1 MDSSIA
7 EFVRR
12 PDLGRVGH
20 SIKVRTNYFEITD
33 LPFPKIYHYDIVII
47 PEVSPTSN
55 RRIIQEAENSFSG
68 VKAVFDGRR
77 NVYAVRPFP
86 FGDAH
91 NLEVTMPENDMNNV
105 GIMLPRVY
113 KVIIRKVAEIDMR
126 EINRFLNGDC
136 SISSNIL
143 TGIMALNVLI
153 HHKPSKEHIK
163 VGRIFYTNQGSQLL
177 DGGMEVWQGYF
188 QSIRPKPRKMM
199 INIDLHATA
208 FYERGSLIQLVVRI
222 LGKSTVE
229 DLWRIQERDRTKL
242 EKCLKNLKIFVVLR
256 FSRHRFRISKLTNTS
271 ASSTTFEVNGQ
282 QIDIATYFFSTYGR
296 RLQYPFLPCV
306 VVRNETYLPI
316 EICNVVEGQRYMRK
330 LNERQMADMIEFT
343 CQPPQIRTN
352 TINQG
357 IEILNYRQ
365 NEYIYQFGFQISND
379 MVITQAR
386 VLPTPTLYYHPASK
400 EDTFIPK
407 DGLWNLKNKKVA
419 TGATL
424 GSWACA
430 VFGSE
435 RDYPIGTIQNFI
447 RELVNTCQVAGMN
460 IPNRNPPIQHCNPQG
475 GIENSLKQ
483 VWVRAGNSA
492 KSNPQ
497 LILCIL
503 PNTGAPLYA
512 EIKRVCDT
520 VIGVATQCIQG
531 KHMFS
536 AKKQYCA
543 NVCLKINVKLGG
555 MNSFI
560 DPSQMP
566 FITQRP
572 TIIMGASVIHPA
584 PGEQNTG
591 RSSIAAVTASVDAK
605 AFRYFAAIRIQH
617 GKQVVID
624 DLAEIIKEL
633 LKAFYQT
640 CGRKPERILFYRDGI
655 SENQFLI
662 VRENVIKA
670 INAACKSLDEKYK
683 PTITF
688 VVVQKR
694 HHTRFFPI
702 DTRRDG
708 DRTGNCPSGTVVD
721 TTVVHPFEFDFYL
734 LSHPSLQ
741 GISRPAHYH
750 VLYDENGFNADSL
763 QTLTYNLCYN
773 FARCTRAV
781 SIVPPVY
788 YARLVCRRARF
799 HVSGENWSNR
809 DTLEEFVKRP
819 GLDKLGRPIRLR
831 INYFEIT
838 DFPFNNV
845 YHYEIVILPE
855 VPPTLNRK
863 IFRMSD
869 VTMPEDNTNNVD
881 RRPPRI
887 FKIRIKKVAEIH
899 MEEIN
904 MFLDRRGLMTLNVL
918 TGIMALNV
926 LIHHMPSMMLK
937 RRGEYFNMMINIDF
951 HATAFYES
959 SSLTRIVKKVL
970 NKRTIEELRDISER
984 DRLKIENFL
993 KNLKIYA
1000 THDENALNRR
1010 FRISKVTNTS
1020 DSNTTTFDDNGN
1032 QTDVASYFQRKYNMQ
1047 LQHPFLPC
1055 IVIREETYLPLEVCN
1070 VVETRQIQY
1079 DCQPSQSRANKINQG
1094 IGILNYQQNEYY
1106 MQRFDFRVSNEVAI
1120 TQARIFPAPNYR
1132 IRKLPLVQ
1140 QLGSWACTVFG
1151 SENDFPMSAIQKFIR
1166 ELQVWLKAGNDAKAQ
1181 PQLILCILPNTGVSL
1196 YDAEIKRVG
1205 DTVTGVVTLCIQSRN
1220 MFAIKKQYCVNVYL
1234 KINAKLGGMNSFINP
1249 SQLLFVSESPTIILG
1264 ASVIH
1269 PVPGDTSRPS
1279 IAAVAASIDAM
1290 ASRYVASIRVQQEV
1304 ISHLADM
1311 TK

>member
-1 MDSSIA
+1 VQKRHHTRFFPINARDGDRTGNCPSGTVVDSTIVHPFEFDFYLQSHPNLQGTSRPTHYHVLLDENRFNADSLQTLTYNLCYNFARCTRAVFIVPPVYYACLASRRAKFHASFENWTDTSEGAGVASYAAVKAELLKTIIA

-47 PEVSPTSN
+47 PEVSPTSKTSN

-68 VKAVFDGRR
+68 VKAVFDGHR

-105 GIMLPRVY
+105 GIILPRVY

-177 DGGMEVWQGYF
+177 DGGME
-188 QSIRPKPRKMM
+188 
-199 INIDLHATA
+199 
-208 FYERGSLIQLVVRI
+208 
-222 LGKSTVE
+222 STVE
-229 DLWRIQERDRTKL
+229 DLWRIHDRDRTKL

-271 ASSTTFEVNGQ
+271 ASSTTLEVNGQ
-282 QIDIATYFFSTYGR
+282 QIDIATYFFNTYGR

-343 CQPPQIRTN
+343 CQPPQIRTY

-365 NEYIYQFGFQISND
+365 NEYMYQFGFQISND

-430 VFGSE
+430 VFG
-435 RDYPIGTIQNFI
+435 N
-447 RELVNTCQVAGMN
+447 AGMN

-492 KSNPQ
+492 KSKPQ

-512 EIKRVCDT
+512 EIKRVGDT

-543 NVCLKINVKLGG
+543 NVCLKTNVKLGG

-566 FITQRP
+566 FIAQRP
-572 TIIMGASVIHPA
+572 IIIMGASVIHPA

-633 LKAFYQT
+633 LKTFYQT

-763 QTLTYNLCYN
+763 QTLTYNLCFN

-799 HVSGENWSNR
+799 HVSGENRSNR
-809 DTLEEFVKRP
+809 DILE
-819 GLDKLGRPIRLR
+819 
-831 INYFEIT
+831 
-838 DFPFNNV
+838 
-845 YHYEIVILPE
+845 
-855 VPPTLNRK
+855 
-863 IFRMSD
+863 
-869 VTMPEDNTNNVD
+869 
-881 RRPPRI
+881 
-887 FKIRIKKVAEIH
+887 
-899 MEEIN
+899 
-904 MFLDRRGLMTLNVL
+904 
-918 TGIMALNV
+918 GIG
-926 LIHHMPSMMLK
+926 S
-937 RRGEYFNMMINIDF
+937 
-951 HATAFYES
+951 
-959 SSLTRIVKKVL
+959 
-970 NKRTIEELRDISER
+970 
-984 DRLKIENFL
+984 
-993 KNLKIYA
+993 
-1000 THDENALNRR
+1000 
-1010 FRISKVTNTS
+1010 
-1020 DSNTTTFDDNGN
+1020 
-1032 QTDVASYFQRKYNMQ
+1032 ASYA
-1047 LQHPFLPC
+1047 
-1055 IVIREETYLPLEVCN
+1055 
-1070 VVETRQIQY
+1070 VVKSEL
-1079 DCQPSQSRANKINQG
+1079 
-1094 IGILNYQQNEYY
+1094 LNFMY
-1106 MQRFDFRVSNEVAI
+1106 
-1120 TQARIFPAPNYR
+1120 
-1132 IRKLPLVQ
+1132 
-1140 QLGSWACTVFG
+1140 
-1151 SENDFPMSAIQKFIR
+1151 
-1166 ELQVWLKAGNDAKAQ
+1166 
-1181 PQLILCILPNTGVSL
+1181 
-1196 YDAEIKRVG
+1196 
-1205 DTVTGVVTLCIQSRN
+1205 
-1220 MFAIKKQYCVNVYL
+1220 FA
-1234 KINAKLGGMNSFINP
+1234 
-1249 SQLLFVSESPTIILG
+1249 
-1264 ASVIH
+1264 
-1269 PVPGDTSRPS
+1269 
-1279 IAAVAASIDAM
+1279 
-1290 ASRYVASIRVQQEV
+1290 
-1304 ISHLADM
+1304 
-1311 TK
+1311 

>member
-1 MDSSIA
+1 MDSIA

-12 PDLGRVGH
+12 PDLGRV
-20 SIKVRTNYFEITD
+20 
-33 LPFPKIYHYDIVII
+33 
-47 PEVSPTSN
+47 
-55 RRIIQEAENSFSG
+55 EAENSFSG
-68 VKAVFDGRR
+68 VKAVFDGHR

-105 GIMLPRVY
+105 GIILPRVY

-229 DLWRIQERDRTKL
+229 DLWRIHDRDRTKL

-271 ASSTTFEVNGQ
+271 ASSTTLEVNGQ
-282 QIDIATYFFSTYGR
+282 QIDIATYFFNTYGR

-343 CQPPQIRTN
+343 CQPPQIRTY

-365 NEYIYQFGFQISND
+365 NEYMYQFGFQISND

-492 KSNPQ
+492 KSKPQ

-512 EIKRVCDT
+512 EIKRVGDT

-543 NVCLKINVKLGG
+543 NVCLKTNVKLGG

-566 FITQRP
+566 FIAQRP
-572 TIIMGASVIHPA
+572 IIIMGASVIHPA

-633 LKAFYQT
+633 LKTFYQT

-763 QTLTYNLCYN
+763 QTLTYNLCFN

-799 HVSGENWSNR
+799 HVSGENRSNR
-809 DTLEEFVKRP
+809 DILE
-819 GLDKLGRPIRLR
+819 
-831 INYFEIT
+831 
-838 DFPFNNV
+838 
-845 YHYEIVILPE
+845 
-855 VPPTLNRK
+855 
-863 IFRMSD
+863 
-869 VTMPEDNTNNVD
+869 
-881 RRPPRI
+881 
-887 FKIRIKKVAEIH
+887 
-899 MEEIN
+899 
-904 MFLDRRGLMTLNVL
+904 
-918 TGIMALNV
+918 GIG
-926 LIHHMPSMMLK
+926 S
-937 RRGEYFNMMINIDF
+937 
-951 HATAFYES
+951 
-959 SSLTRIVKKVL
+959 
-970 NKRTIEELRDISER
+970 
-984 DRLKIENFL
+984 
-993 KNLKIYA
+993 
-1000 THDENALNRR
+1000 
-1010 FRISKVTNTS
+1010 
-1020 DSNTTTFDDNGN
+1020 
-1032 QTDVASYFQRKYNMQ
+1032 ASYA
-1047 LQHPFLPC
+1047 
-1055 IVIREETYLPLEVCN
+1055 
-1070 VVETRQIQY
+1070 VVKSEL
-1079 DCQPSQSRANKINQG
+1079 
-1094 IGILNYQQNEYY
+1094 LNFMY
-1106 MQRFDFRVSNEVAI
+1106 
-1120 TQARIFPAPNYR
+1120 
-1132 IRKLPLVQ
+1132 
-1140 QLGSWACTVFG
+1140 
-1151 SENDFPMSAIQKFIR
+1151 
-1166 ELQVWLKAGNDAKAQ
+1166 
-1181 PQLILCILPNTGVSL
+1181 
-1196 YDAEIKRVG
+1196 
-1205 DTVTGVVTLCIQSRN
+1205 
-1220 MFAIKKQYCVNVYL
+1220 FA
-1234 KINAKLGGMNSFINP
+1234 
-1249 SQLLFVSESPTIILG
+1249 
-1264 ASVIH
+1264 
-1269 PVPGDTSRPS
+1269 
-1279 IAAVAASIDAM
+1279 
-1290 ASRYVASIRVQQEV
+1290 
-1304 ISHLADM
+1304 
-1311 TK
+1311 

>member
-1 MDSSIA
+1 MGSIA

-20 SIKVRTNYFEITD
+20 SIKVRTNYFEVTD

-47 PEVSPTSN
+47 PKVPPASN

-77 NVYAVRPFP
+77 NVYTVRPFS

-91 NLEVTMPENDMNNV
+91 NLEVTIPEDDMDNV
-105 GIMLPRVY
+105 GIILPRVY

-126 EINRFLNGDC
+126 EINKFLNGGC

-153 HHKPSKEHIK
+153 HHKPSKDHIK

-177 DGGMEVWQGYF
+177 DGG
-188 QSIRPKPRKMM
+188 I
-199 INIDLHATA
+199 
-208 FYERGSLIQLVVRI
+208 ERQLNTI
-222 LGKSTVE
+222 S
-229 DLWRIQERDRTKL
+229 
-242 EKCLKNLKIFVVLR
+242 CKNTR
-256 FSRHRFRISKLTNTS
+256 CQFRISKLTNTS

-282 QIDIATYFFSTYGR
+282 QIDIATYFFNTYGR

-330 LNERQMADMIEFT
+330 FNERQMADMIEFT
-343 CQPPQIRTN
+343 CQPPQIRN
-352 TINQG
+352 YTINQG

-365 NEYIYQFGFQISND
+365 NEYMYQFGFRISND

-400 EDTFIPK
+400 EDTFTPK
-407 DGLWNLKNKKVA
+407 DGLWNLKNKKVV

-447 RELVNTCQVAGMN
+447 RELFNTCQVAGMN
-460 IPNRNPPIQHCNPQG
+460 ISNRNLHILHCNPQG

-483 VWVRAGNSA
+483 VWVRAGSSA
-492 KSNPQ
+492 KSKPQ

-512 EIKRVCDT
+512 EIKRVGDT

-655 SENQFLI
+655 SETQFLI

-708 DRTGNCPSGTVVD
+708 DKTGNCPSGTVVD

-799 HVSGENWSNR
+799 HTSGENWSDR
-809 DTLEEFVKRP
+809 DTLE
-819 GLDKLGRPIRLR
+819 
-831 INYFEIT
+831 
-838 DFPFNNV
+838 
-845 YHYEIVILPE
+845 
-855 VPPTLNRK
+855 
-863 IFRMSD
+863 
-869 VTMPEDNTNNVD
+869 
-881 RRPPRI
+881 
-887 FKIRIKKVAEIH
+887 
-899 MEEIN
+899 
-904 MFLDRRGLMTLNVL
+904 
-918 TGIMALNV
+918 GIG
-926 LIHHMPSMMLK
+926 S
-937 RRGEYFNMMINIDF
+937 
-951 HATAFYES
+951 
-959 SSLTRIVKKVL
+959 
-970 NKRTIEELRDISER
+970 
-984 DRLKIENFL
+984 
-993 KNLKIYA
+993 
-1000 THDENALNRR
+1000 
-1010 FRISKVTNTS
+1010 
-1020 DSNTTTFDDNGN
+1020 
-1032 QTDVASYFQRKYNMQ
+1032 ASYA
-1047 LQHPFLPC
+1047 
-1055 IVIREETYLPLEVCN
+1055 
-1070 VVETRQIQY
+1070 VVKSEL
-1079 DCQPSQSRANKINQG
+1079 
-1094 IGILNYQQNEYY
+1094 LNFMY
-1106 MQRFDFRVSNEVAI
+1106 
-1120 TQARIFPAPNYR
+1120 
-1132 IRKLPLVQ
+1132 
-1140 QLGSWACTVFG
+1140 
-1151 SENDFPMSAIQKFIR
+1151 
-1166 ELQVWLKAGNDAKAQ
+1166 
-1181 PQLILCILPNTGVSL
+1181 
-1196 YDAEIKRVG
+1196 
-1205 DTVTGVVTLCIQSRN
+1205 
-1220 MFAIKKQYCVNVYL
+1220 FA
-1234 KINAKLGGMNSFINP
+1234 
-1249 SQLLFVSESPTIILG
+1249 
-1264 ASVIH
+1264 
-1269 PVPGDTSRPS
+1269 
-1279 IAAVAASIDAM
+1279 
-1290 ASRYVASIRVQQEV
+1290 
-1304 ISHLADM
+1304 
-1311 TK
+1311 

>member
-1 MDSSIA
+1 MDSIA

-12 PDLGRVGH
+12 PDLGRV
-20 SIKVRTNYFEITD
+20 
-33 LPFPKIYHYDIVII
+33 
-47 PEVSPTSN
+47 
-55 RRIIQEAENSFSG
+55 EAENSFSG
-68 VKAVFDGRR
+68 VKAVFDGHR

-105 GIMLPRVY
+105 GIILPRVY

-177 DGGMEVWQGYF
+177 DGGME
-188 QSIRPKPRKMM
+188 R
-199 INIDLHATA
+199 
-208 FYERGSLIQLVVRI
+208 QLNTI
-222 LGKSTVE
+222 S
-229 DLWRIQERDRTKL
+229 
-242 EKCLKNLKIFVVLR
+242 CKNT
-256 FSRHRFRISKLTNTS
+256 RHRFRISKLTNTS
-271 ASSTTFEVNGQ
+271 ASSTTLEVNGQ
-282 QIDIATYFFSTYGR
+282 QIDIATYFFNTYGR

-343 CQPPQIRTN
+343 CQPPQIRTY

-365 NEYIYQFGFQISND
+365 NEYMYQFGFQISND

-492 KSNPQ
+492 KSKPQ

-512 EIKRVCDT
+512 EIKRVGDT

-543 NVCLKINVKLGG
+543 NVCLKTNVKLGG

-566 FITQRP
+566 FIAQRP
-572 TIIMGASVIHPA
+572 IIIMGASVIHPA

-633 LKAFYQT
+633 LKTFYQT

-763 QTLTYNLCYN
+763 QTLTYNLCFN

-799 HVSGENWSNR
+799 HVSGENRSNR
-809 DTLEEFVKRP
+809 DILE
-819 GLDKLGRPIRLR
+819 
-831 INYFEIT
+831 
-838 DFPFNNV
+838 
-845 YHYEIVILPE
+845 
-855 VPPTLNRK
+855 
-863 IFRMSD
+863 
-869 VTMPEDNTNNVD
+869 
-881 RRPPRI
+881 
-887 FKIRIKKVAEIH
+887 
-899 MEEIN
+899 
-904 MFLDRRGLMTLNVL
+904 
-918 TGIMALNV
+918 GIG
-926 LIHHMPSMMLK
+926 S
-937 RRGEYFNMMINIDF
+937 
-951 HATAFYES
+951 
-959 SSLTRIVKKVL
+959 
-970 NKRTIEELRDISER
+970 
-984 DRLKIENFL
+984 
-993 KNLKIYA
+993 
-1000 THDENALNRR
+1000 
-1010 FRISKVTNTS
+1010 
-1020 DSNTTTFDDNGN
+1020 
-1032 QTDVASYFQRKYNMQ
+1032 ASYA
-1047 LQHPFLPC
+1047 
-1055 IVIREETYLPLEVCN
+1055 
-1070 VVETRQIQY
+1070 VVKSEL
-1079 DCQPSQSRANKINQG
+1079 
-1094 IGILNYQQNEYY
+1094 LNFMY
-1106 MQRFDFRVSNEVAI
+1106 
-1120 TQARIFPAPNYR
+1120 
-1132 IRKLPLVQ
+1132 
-1140 QLGSWACTVFG
+1140 
-1151 SENDFPMSAIQKFIR
+1151 
-1166 ELQVWLKAGNDAKAQ
+1166 
-1181 PQLILCILPNTGVSL
+1181 
-1196 YDAEIKRVG
+1196 
-1205 DTVTGVVTLCIQSRN
+1205 
-1220 MFAIKKQYCVNVYL
+1220 FA
-1234 KINAKLGGMNSFINP
+1234 
-1249 SQLLFVSESPTIILG
+1249 
-1264 ASVIH
+1264 
-1269 PVPGDTSRPS
+1269 
-1279 IAAVAASIDAM
+1279 
-1290 ASRYVASIRVQQEV
+1290 
-1304 ISHLADM
+1304 
-1311 TK
+1311 